1 MEYVNALKYD
11 IDRMFKTSDMKI
23 QDIKNIILATEK
35 SVKKYLNQHPDEDI
49 SIIETKMNNLL
60 NTDLYSLKHPTRSDL
75 YLFKTLETILKE
87 PNIIGDLLVS
97 PKIDD
102 IVNSCETRYKYTSS
116 IAENYLTL
124 LKDAFN
130 ANKNII
136 TSETKKE
143 LLDHNLSS
151 SEIKV
156 LQSKICKFLK
166 QFYDKYYNNTIQK
179 GYINKM
185 LTYCDILN
193 FTGTLPDNNNRNS
206 IRLMNSN
213 LEFLGFNYDEE
224 SEDDLK
230 KPVITD
236 LMKPEFYKNF
246 KIDELIALSA
256 FYANKVAKTIET
268 YNYCLYIIYKTDLF
282 RKYKENPEYTFNLS
296 DEQIQQILLQQK
308 IFSNYTRLFIEEKA
322 NNCTSD
328 MKITP
333 DIVYEELNNAY
344 IKQALRKYE
353 TYYNDEFS
361 SRLPDLKHDI
371 LSDLGQCIVL
381 QASTQFAYENK
392 KHAIESLLLMLIDKD
407 KERNWGVILDETYN
421 KEFSQS
427 KTNTFLIGVDMKEF
441 NMPITF
447 HCTEAFIRTFMNNY
461 AKTDYIPVY
470 KGIKDMVI
478 ETQANRPTFWGTPIL
493 MKLSKEQRKLLRE
506 SSEALNNDN
515 PYYNFIQHIQ
525 WMSHPN
531 RPPKHIKDEYRINKD
546 GSLRKYYYSFEKKKV
561 YREDKLPQLEK

>member
-1 MEYVNALKYD
+1 MKDAFHAL
-11 IDRMFKTSDMKI
+11 
-23 QDIKNIILATEK
+23 KNII
-35 SVKKYLNQHPDEDI
+35 P
-49 SIIETKMNNLL
+49 
-60 NTDLYSLKHPTRSDL
+60 
-75 YLFKTLETILKE
+75 
-87 PNIIGDLLVS
+87 
-97 PKIDD
+97 
-102 IVNSCETRYKYTSS
+102 
-116 IAENYLTL
+116 
-124 LKDAFN
+124 
-130 ANKNII
+130 
-136 TSETKKE
+136 SETKKKLVE
-143 LLDHNLSS
+143 HKMTP

-156 LQSKICKFLK
+156 LQSNICKFLR
-166 QFYDKYYNNTIQK
+166 QFYDKLYNTVIK
-179 GYINKM
+179 EGYTNKM
-185 LTYCDILN
+185 LKYCDILD
-193 FTGTLPDNNNRNS
+193 FSGSLPDNNSRNNNR
-206 IRLMNSN
+206 LVNSN
-213 LEFLGFNYDEE
+213 FEFLGFNYDDEI
-224 SEDDLK
+224 EDNIK
-230 KPVITD
+230 RPVITD
-236 LMKPEFYKNF
+236 LMKPDFYKNL
-246 KIDELIALSA
+246 KADELIGLSA

-282 RKYKENPEYTFNLS
+282 KKYKENPDYSFDLS

-308 IFSNYTRLFIEEKA
+308 IFTNYTRLFIEEKT
-322 NNCTSD
+322 NTCKLDT
-328 MKITP
+328 KISP
-333 DIVYEELNNAY
+333 DIIYEELNNTH

-353 TYYNDEFS
+353 NYYYDEFS

-381 QASTQFAYENK
+381 QASTQFAYESK

-421 KEFSQS
+421 KDFSQS
-427 KTNTFLIGVDMKEF
+427 KTNSFLIGVDMKEF

-478 ETQANRPTFWGTPIL
+478 ETQANHQTFWGTPIF

-506 SSEALNNDN
+506 TSEAMSTDN

-531 RPPKHIKDEYRINKD
+531 RPPKHIKAEYGINKD

-561 YREDKLPQLEK
+561 YREDKLPQFEK

>member
-1 MEYVNALKYD
+1 MT
-11 IDRMFKTSDMKI
+11 FS
-23 QDIKNIILATEK
+23 QNIILATEK

-213 LEFLGFNYDEE
+213 L
-224 SEDDLK
+224 DL
-230 KPVITD
+230 
-236 LMKPEFYKNF
+236 
-246 KIDELIALSA
+246 
-256 FYANKVAKTIET
+256 
-268 YNYCLYIIYKTDLF
+268 
-282 RKYKENPEYTFNLS
+282 
-296 DEQIQQILLQQK
+296 
-308 IFSNYTRLFIEEKA
+308 
-322 NNCTSD
+322 
-328 MKITP
+328 
-333 DIVYEELNNAY
+333 
-344 IKQALRKYE
+344 
-353 TYYNDEFS
+353 YY
-361 SRLPDLKHDI
+361 
-371 LSDLGQCIVL
+371 
-381 QASTQFAYENK
+381 
-392 KHAIESLLLMLIDKD
+392 LLMI
-407 KERNWGVILDETYN
+407 
-421 KEFSQS
+421 
-427 KTNTFLIGVDMKEF
+427 
-441 NMPITF
+441 
-447 HCTEAFIRTFMNNY
+447 
-461 AKTDYIPVY
+461 
-470 KGIKDMVI
+470 
-478 ETQANRPTFWGTPIL
+478 
-493 MKLSKEQRKLLRE
+493 
-506 SSEALNNDN
+506 
-515 PYYNFIQHIQ
+515 
-525 WMSHPN
+525 
-531 RPPKHIKDEYRINKD
+531 
-546 GSLRKYYYSFEKKKV
+546 
-561 YREDKLPQLEK
+561 

>member
-11 IDRMFKTSDMKI
+11 IDRMFKTSD
-23 QDIKNIILATEK
+23 IKNIIIATEK

-116 IAENYLTL
+116 IEENYLTL

-136 TSETKKE
+136 T
-143 LLDHNLSS
+143 
-151 SEIKV
+151 

-230 KPVITD
+230 RPVITD

-256 FYANKVAKTIET
+256 FYANKVAKAIET

-344 IKQALRKYE
+344 IKQALRK
-353 TYYNDEFS
+353 
-361 SRLPDLKHDI
+361 I
-371 LSDLGQCIVL
+371 
-381 QASTQFAYENK
+381 
-392 KHAIESLLLMLIDKD
+392 
-407 KERNWGVILDETYN
+407 
-421 KEFSQS
+421 
-427 KTNTFLIGVDMKEF
+427 
-441 NMPITF
+441 
-447 HCTEAFIRTFMNNY
+447 
-461 AKTDYIPVY
+461 
-470 KGIKDMVI
+470 
-478 ETQANRPTFWGTPIL
+478 
-493 MKLSKEQRKLLRE
+493 
-506 SSEALNNDN
+506 
-515 PYYNFIQHIQ
+515 
-525 WMSHPN
+525 
-531 RPPKHIKDEYRINKD
+531 
-546 GSLRKYYYSFEKKKV
+546 
-561 YREDKLPQLEK
+561 